1 MNKGREPAFAVQ
13 YFFLLKLFLAFVIF
27 FGNRKEVQEALMTT
41 GELFAVAVLFSV
53 VLAVA
58 AGWQN
63 DDGGGLI

>member
-1 MNKGREPAFAVQ
+1 
-13 YFFLLKLFLAFVIF
+13 
-27 FGNRKEVQEALMTT
+27 MTT

-53 VLAVA
+53 VLALA

>member
-1 MNKGREPAFAVQ
+1 
-13 YFFLLKLFLAFVIF
+13 
-27 FGNRKEVQEALMTT
+27 MTT

-53 VLAVA
+53 VFALA